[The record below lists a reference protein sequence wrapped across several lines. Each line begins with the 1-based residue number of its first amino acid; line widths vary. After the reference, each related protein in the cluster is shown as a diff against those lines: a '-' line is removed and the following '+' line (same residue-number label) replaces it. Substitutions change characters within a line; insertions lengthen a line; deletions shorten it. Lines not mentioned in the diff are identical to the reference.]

1 MDVGDYL
8 KRAKVQVPTSAVI
21 DAQRRLWAV
30 LDEAKKASLPATPSA
45 LNRVYL
51 FKVPKLSADGSCSL
65 HDELDPTPYDLSA
78 VLGGRTIRNSMS
90 LVVLHSL
97 VAEVAQHGGIDWLG
111 VYQTRTLG
119 TGRALVKLAYEGV
132 PSRAEFPLTEAFAK
146 TSNNSTVGREG
157 TARVLNDVHAH
168 VKSGGA
174 YYECDPRVRAE
185 ACVPVLGEAGE
196 VLGIVDAESS
206 TPGFFD
212 DARLSLV
219 VALALEVSHHFP

>member
-1 MDVGDYL
+1 MDVSEYL
-8 KRAKVQVPTSAVI
+8 KRAKVQASSTAVV

-65 HDELDPTPYDLSA
+65 HDELDPTPYDLST

-97 VAEVAQHGGIDWLG
+97 VGEVARHGGIDWLG
-111 VYQTRTLG
+111 VYQARALPS
-119 TGRALVKLAYEGV
+119 GRALVKLAYEGV

-146 TSNNSTVGREG
+146 TSNNAAVGLSG
-157 TARVLNDVHAH
+157 TARVLADVQAH
-168 VKSGGA
+168 VQSGGA
-174 YYECDPRVRAE
+174 YYECDPKVRSE
-185 ACVPVLGEAGE
+185 ACLPVLADGGQ
-196 VLGIVDAESS
+196 VVGLIDAES
-206 TPGFFD
+206 PKPNFFD
-212 DARLSLV
+212 DEHLAMV
-219 VALALEVSHHFP
+219 VALALEVPHHFP